1 MHVSITESGN
11 YQTIGKATVKPLFSG
26 IFCKKYFK
34 FVIIFKREFFHITK
48 PRNLSGITYRFKNH
62 CRYYSKFRLLCQWV
76 GRGGFCIFLP
86 HYGVRDAV
94 SLIKVV
100 SQRLRFHSYR

>member
-34 FVIIFKREFFHITK
+34 FVIIFKREFFILQNPVIFPVSRTDLK
-48 PRNLSGITYRFKNH
+48 TTVGIIANSACFVNGSGGAVFAFF
-62 CRYYSKFRLLCQWV
+62 FRTTVYMMPSIL
-76 GRGGFCIFLP
+76 
-86 HYGVRDAV
+86 
-94 SLIKVV
+94 
-100 SQRLRFHSYR
+100 